1 MQSIKG
7 NSRTPDRQKP
17 CPRLCPAPGSRVAV
31 LILGACVGL
40 FLGACRTIDQDWDQP
55 VGEAFIPTNYYQ
67 RGPMPD
73 SVRRVALLPLYSVEW
88 NHIDLTGLQQAFSAE
103 LGKHDQFE
111 VVTVSPERVHRIFGV
126 DQITSVEPIAAD
138 KFEALIREFGAD
150 AILFTDLTAYH
161 PYRPILM
168 GIRCKLVESTSA
180 DILWSFDSVFD
191 SGNPT
196 VSTAARRYH
205 LDESAPPYPLQNSSS
220 ILQSP
225 LRYTKYVAGAVFATL
240 PERKLAKVP

>member
-1 MQSIKG
+1 MG
-7 NSRTPDRQKP
+7 VV
-17 CPRLCPAPGSRVAV
+17 LMLGLPG
-31 LILGACVGL
+31 CQ
-40 FLGACRTIDQDWDQP
+40 TIDQDWDQP
-55 VGEAFIPTNYYQ
+55 VGEAFVPTNFYQ
-67 RGPMPD
+67 QGPMPA
-73 SVRRVALLPLYSVEW
+73 SVRRVALLPLYSGEW
-88 NHIDLTGLQQAFSAE
+88 DHVDLTGLQRAFASE

-111 VVTVSPERVHRIFGV
+111 VVEVSPENLFRIFGV

-138 KFEALIREFGAD
+138 KFETLVREYGAD

-161 PYRPILM
+161 PYRPLVM
-168 GIRCKLVESTSA
+168 GVRCKLVESDSV
-180 DILWSFDSVFD
+180 DILWSFDTVFD

-225 LRYTKYVAGAVFATL
+225 LRYTKYVADAVFATL
-240 PERKLAKVP
+240 PER

>member
-1 MQSIKG
+1 MQSTKS
-7 NSRTPDRQKP
+7 SRPYTRPESSQTAHSDHPITPIAI
-17 CPRLCPAPGSRVAV
+17 LALGVVLMLGLPG
-31 LILGACVGL
+31 CQ
-40 FLGACRTIDQDWDQP
+40 TIDEDWDQP
-55 VGEAFIPTNYYQ
+55 VGEAFVPTNFYQ
-67 RGPMPD
+67 KGPMPP
-73 SVRRVALLPLYSVEW
+73 SVRRVALLPLYSGEW
-88 NHIDLTGLQQAFSAE
+88 DHIDLTGLQRAFASE

-111 VVTVSPERVHRIFGV
+111 VVPVSPERVHRIFGV

-138 KFEALIREFGAD
+138 EFETLVREFGAD

-161 PYRPILM
+161 PYRPIVM
-168 GIRCKLVESTSA
+168 GVRCKLVESDTV
-180 DILWSFDSVFD
+180 DILWSFDTVFD

-225 LRYTKYVAGAVFATL
+225 LRYSKYVADAVFATL
-240 PERKLAKVP
+240 PER

>member
-1 MQSIKG
+1 M
-7 NSRTPDRQKP
+7 
-17 CPRLCPAPGSRVAV
+17 
-31 LILGACVGL
+31 
-40 FLGACRTIDQDWDQP
+40 
-55 VGEAFIPTNYYQ
+55 PT
-67 RGPMPD
+67 
-73 SVRRVALLPLYSVEW
+73 SVRRVALLPLYSSEW
-88 NHIDLTGLQQAFSAE
+88 DHVDLTGLQRAFAAE

-111 VVTVSPERVHRIFGV
+111 VVMVSPERVHRIFGI

-138 KFEALIREFGAD
+138 EFETLVREVGAD

-161 PYRPILM
+161 PYRPIVM
-168 GIRCKLVESTSA
+168 GVRCKLVETASV
-180 DILWSFDSVFD
+180 DILWSLDTVFD

-225 LRYTKYVAGAVFATL
+225 LRYTKYVADAVFATL
-240 PERKLAKVP
+240 PER